1 MKRLAPSVL
10 SADFSKLG
18 QEIEE
23 VKKAGVRLLHVDVMD
38 GAFVP
43 NISIGVP
50 VVRSMAATSDLPQD
64 VHLMIEDPDRYLEDF
79 LTDRTEY
86 ICVHAEACKH
96 LNRTVQ
102 HIRSLGVKAAVA
114 LNPATGLS
122 VLEYLMED
130 LDMILLMSVN
140 PGFGGQKFIPQ
151 TLRKLRDL
159 DRIRKE
165 RNLSFEIEVDGG
177 IGASNIAE
185 ISAAGCDI
193 FVAGSAVFGR
203 EDRQEAVRELQELMK
218 V

>member
-50 VVRSMAATSDLPQD
+50 VVRSMAAASDLSQD

>member
-50 VVRSMAATSDLPQD
+50 VVRSMAAASDLPQD

>member
-50 VVRSMAATSDLPQD
+50 VVRSMAAASDLPQD

-177 IGASNIAE
+177 VGASNIAE